1 MQSGFPWLSVL
12 TFLPMAGALLVLL
25 LPRGQRRSAAW
36 LALGVSTVDFVVFL
50 AMLARFDRASGAMQ
64 LVERVP
70 WIPQLGV
77 TYHVGVDGLSIL
89 LVGLTTF
96 LTPIGVLVSWKS
108 IENRVRGFMASLL
121 LLETGI
127 LGAFISVDL
136 FLFYLFW
143 EAMLVPM
150 YFLIGIWG
158 SGNRIY
164 AAVKFFLYTAFGSL
178 LMLVGIL
185 VLSLAHQRQMGV
197 LSFDLD
203 DLSQVMLAPSVEY
216 WVMLAFFIAFAI
228 KVPMFPFHTWLP
240 DAHTEAPTAGSVI
253 LAGVLLKM
261 GGYGFLRFA
270 LPLFPHASSGI
281 LPVVMACAIIGI
293 IYGAL
298 VSMVQPDLKRLV
310 AFSSVSHLG
319 FVVLGIYAMNQQ
331 GMEGAILQMVAHG
344 LSTGALFCVVGMLYE
359 RRHTRLISDFGG
371 LATSVPVLA
380 GFLMLFTLA
389 SLGLPGLS
397 NFVGEYLVLVGAFQV
412 APVWAILA
420 ALGVILAAVYLLWM
434 YKRVMFGPLVHEA
447 NRTLRDL
454 DPREMVALAALA
466 VFIVWIGVAPGWFLG
481 TIHPTVENLATTLSA
496 AAPAHDPP
504 AGGLLASLGRFVL
517 PGGDACR

>member
-1 MQSGFPWLSVL
+1 MPGDSHWLSL
-12 TFLPMAGALLVLL
+12 ITFLPAAGALLVLL
-25 LPRGQRRSAAW
+25 WRGRRAAPW
-36 LALGVSTVDFVVFL
+36 IALGVSTLDFVLFVAL
-50 AMLARFDRASGAMQ
+50 VGRFDRASDALQ
-64 LVERVP
+64 FVERVP
-70 WIPQLGV
+70 WIPELGV
-77 TYHVGVDGLSIL
+77 TYHVGVDGLNIL

-96 LTPIGVLVSWKS
+96 LTPIGVLVSWTS
-108 IENRVRGFMASLL
+108 IQNRMRGFMASLL

-164 AAVKFFLYTAFGSL
+164 AAVKFFLYTAVGSL

-185 VLSLAHQRQMGV
+185 VLSISHQRQLGT
-197 LSFDLD
+197 LSFDLP
-203 DLSQVMLAPSVEY
+203 DLAQVVLSPSVEY
-216 WVMLAFFIAFAI
+216 WVMLAFFLAFAI

-240 DAHTEAPTAGSVI
+240 DAHTEAPTSGSVI

-270 LPLFPHASSGI
+270 LPLFPNASQGV
-281 LPVVMACAIIGI
+281 LPIVMALGVIGI
-293 IYGAL
+293 VYGAL

-319 FVVLGIYAMNQQ
+319 FVVLGIYAMNRQ
-331 GMEGAILQMVAHG
+331 GIEGAVLQMVAHG

-371 LATSVPVLA
+371 LASSVPLLA
-380 GFLMLFTLA
+380 TFFMLFTLA

-397 NFVGEYLVLVGAFQV
+397 NFVGEYLVLTGAFQV
-412 APVWAILA
+412 HAGWAVAA
-420 ALGVILAAVYLLWM
+420 ALGVILAAVYMLWM
-434 YKRVMFGPLVHEA
+434 YKRVMFGPVVHEA

-454 DPREMVALAALA
+454 DAREIIALSALA
-466 VFIVWIGVAPGWFLG
+466 VFIVWMGVAPGWFLD
-481 TIHPTVENLATTLSA
+481 TMHPTVE
-496 AAPAHDPP
+496 
-504 AGGLLASLGRFVL
+504 SLTSRLGTEAVMSQL
-517 PGGDACR
+517 PGGH